1 MIIDEEGVIE
11 LVRIVGGEDAAKIAQ
26 KLMKKPGLTDDEL
39 AVTLEMDVK
48 HVRKILHILHD
59 LSLLTYEMA
68 FDKKNNRRV
77 FKWRLQQ
84 EQVIGVVKAQLKKIY
99 ARLKMLREH
108 FGKNQ
113 FYWCGNVSC
122 KKYTF
127 DAALDNFF
135 KCPTCGQKLNYFD
148 PTPIISAIDRKISEI
163 EKMLS

>member
-11 LVRIVGGEDAAKIAQ
+11 LIRIVGGEDAARIAQ
-26 KLMKKPGLTDDEL
+26 KLLKKPGLTDDEL
-39 AVTLEMDVK
+39 ATMLEMDVK
-48 HVRKILHILHD
+48 HVRKILHTLHD
-59 LSLLTYEMA
+59 LSLLTYEMS

-77 FKWRLQQ
+77 FRWRLQQ

-99 ARLKMLREH
+99 ARLKVLREY

-113 FYWCGNVSC
+113 FYWCGNTSC

-127 DAALDNFF
+127 DTALDHFF
-135 KCPTCGQKLNYFD
+135 KCPSCGQKLNYFD
-148 PTPIISAIDRKISEI
+148 PSPIVTAIDRKISEI